1 MEISRADIM
10 LKYVETYYRGSKFYT
25 AQNNAKGKE
34 FDIIHSIMEDLPNQF
49 NPQTATWG
57 LRFWEELLNI
67 DSIGSMEERRIKILS
82 KMATLQYITPFSLER
97 LIKKI
102 FNIEAIITRNVA
114 PYTFLTEF
122 DYKDEHLNIKAIRQL
137 IEEYKE
143 AHMAY
148 SLLGYYNTKLIT
160 DIKIVNSLELKN
172 ELYPRANIPYLK
184 YNGTAR
190 YDGSVRYSKYK
201 SSERIELYPIKLNI
215 KSEVKP
221 RIIFLPK
228 IQMKSI
234 FQVPIKVEHKISCQ
248 KKFAIDEKIETKISI
263 KQENVVLPRYE
274 IKLKI
279 GKHPNKYDGT
289 ARYDGKSRYY
299 VEKEEIL

>member
-10 LKYVETYYRGSKFYT
+10 LKYVETYYRESKFYT

-114 PYTFLTEF
+114 PYTFLAKF
-122 DYKDEHLNIKAIRQL
+122 DYKDEYLNIKAIRQL

-172 ELYPRANIPYLK
+172 EFYPRANIEYLK
-184 YNGTAR
+184 YNGTAK
-190 YDGSVRYSKYK
+190 YNGSVRYSKYK
-201 SSERIELYPIKLNI
+201 TKKKIELYPIQLLI
-215 KSEVKP
+215 KSEEKP
-221 RIIFLPK
+221 RIFFYPQL
-228 IQMKSI
+228 QMKYVFPPSI
-234 FQVPIKVEHKISCQ
+234 QLENKINYQ
-248 KKFAIDEKIETKISI
+248 KEVAIEEKIETRIRI
-263 KQENVVLPRYE
+263 KQENVVLPKYE
-274 IKLKI
+274 VKLKI
-279 GKHPNKYDGT
+279 GKHPNKYNGT
-289 ARYDGKSRYY
+289 VKYDGRSRYY

>member
-10 LKYVETYYRGSKFYT
+10 LKYVETYYRESKFYT

-102 FNIEAIITRNVA
+102 FNIKAIITRNVV
-114 PYTFLTEF
+114 PYTFLIEF

-172 ELYPRANIPYLK
+172 EFYPRANIPYLR
-184 YNGTAR
+184 YDGTAR

-201 SSERIELYPIKLNI
+201 TKKKIELYPIQLLI
-215 KSEVKP
+215 KSEEKP
-221 RIIFLPK
+221 RIFFYPQLQMKYVFLPS
-228 IQMKSI
+228 IQL
-234 FQVPIKVEHKISCQ
+234 ENKISYQ
-248 KKFAIDEKIETKISI
+248 KEVAIEEKIKTGITITK
-263 KQENVVLPRYE
+263 ENVILPRYE
-274 IKLKI
+274 VKLKI
-279 GKHPNKYDGT
+279 GKHPNRYNGTVKYDG
-289 ARYDGKSRYY
+289 RSRYY